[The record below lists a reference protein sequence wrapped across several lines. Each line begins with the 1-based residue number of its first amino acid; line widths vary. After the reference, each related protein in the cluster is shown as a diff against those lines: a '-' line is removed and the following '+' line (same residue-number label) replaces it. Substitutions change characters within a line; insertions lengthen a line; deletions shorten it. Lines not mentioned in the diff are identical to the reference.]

1 MTRILVRS
9 TNWIGDVVMSLAA
22 LRELRRLYPS
32 AHLAVLARPWV
43 AAIYQDQ
50 GLVDEIRT
58 LDGSSSNPLN
68 LLKAARGLRNFDTT
82 ILFPNSFGA
91 ALLSFLARIPER
103 IGYATDRRSLLLSRR
118 AKPRIRQLD
127 RHQIFYYLDLLYQT
141 RVSPIDYLQQSSIE
155 PDIRL
160 QVTPRILERADAL
173 MKNNDV
179 DTRRPLIALN
189 PGASFGPAKRWF
201 PERYAVLA
209 DRLVQEADAEV
220 LLLGSTSE
228 MAIAEQICSRMSQ
241 KSDNLVGQ
249 TDLPTLMG
257 IISRCQL
264 MVGNDSGPMHLAAAL
279 GVPQVAIF
287 GSTDEKATGP
297 FNPRAVVLHKHVEC
311 SPCLLRECPIDLRCF
326 DRIQVDEVMDA
337 SMGLL
342 NQTDQ
347 LLE

>member
-1 MTRILVRS
+1 
-9 TNWIGDVVMSLAA
+9 MSLAA
-22 LRELRRLYPS
+22 FRELRRLHPS

-43 AAIYQDQ
+43 AAMYQDQ
-50 GLVDEIRT
+50 GLVDEIRI
-58 LDGSSSNPLN
+58 LERSSSNPLD
-68 LLKAARGLRNFDTT
+68 LLEAARGLRDFDTS

-91 ALLSFLARIPER
+91 ALLAFLARIPER
-103 IGYATDRRSLLLSRR
+103 IGYATDCRRLLLSRR
-118 AKPRIRQLD
+118 AKPRIRELE

-141 RVSPIDYLQQSSIE
+141 GVSPTDYLHQSSIQ

-160 QVTPRILERADAL
+160 QATPRSLEGADTL
-173 MKNNDV
+173 MKDS
-179 DTRRPLIALN
+179 DIDSRRPLIAFN

-209 DRLVQEADAEV
+209 DRLVQEADAEI

-228 MAIAEQICSRMSQ
+228 MSIASQISQQMSR
-241 KSDNLVGQ
+241 KPHNLVGL
-249 TDLPTLMG
+249 TDLPTLIG
-257 IISRCQL
+257 VISRCQL

-279 GVPQVAIF
+279 GIPQVAIF

-326 DRIQVDEVMDA
+326 DRIQVDEVMEA
-337 SMGLL
+337 SVGLL
-342 NQTDQ
+342 NQPVQ
-347 LLE
+347 YCSLKCQGHERSFLL

>member
-1 MTRILVRS
+1 MSRILVCS

-32 AHLAVLARPWV
+32 AHLTVLARTWV
-43 AAIYQDQ
+43 AAMYQDQ
-50 GLVDEIRT
+50 GLVDEIRI
-58 LDGSSSNPLN
+58 LERSSPTPLG
-68 LLKAARGLRNFDTT
+68 LLKTARCLRDFDIS

-141 RVSPIDYLQQSSIE
+141 GLSSIDYLNQSSIQ

-160 QVTPRILERADAL
+160 QATPRILESADTL
-173 MKNNDV
+173 MKDTDI

-201 PERYAVLA
+201 PERYAALA

-228 MAIAEQICSRMSQ
+228 AAIARQISNQMSQ
-241 KSDNLVGQ
+241 KANNLVGR
-249 TDLPTLMG
+249 TDLPTLIG

-264 MVGNDSGPMHLAAAL
+264 VVGNDSGPMHLAAAL
-279 GVPQVAIF
+279 GIPQVAIF

-297 FNPRAVVLHKHVEC
+297 FNPKAVVLHKHVEC

-326 DRIQVDEVMDA
+326 DRIQVEEVMEA
-337 SMGLL
+337 SVGLL
-342 NQTDQ
+342 NQAV
-347 LLE
+347 

>member
-1 MTRILVRS
+1 
-9 TNWIGDVVMSLAA
+9 MSLAA

-32 AHLAVLARPWV
+32 AHLTVLARTWV
-43 AAIYQDQ
+43 AAMYQDQ
-50 GLVDEIRT
+50 GLVDEIRI
-58 LDGSSSNPLN
+58 LEKSSPTPLG
-68 LLKAARGLRNFDTT
+68 LLKTARCLRDFDIS

-141 RVSPIDYLQQSSIE
+141 GLSSIDYLNQSSIQ

-160 QVTPRILERADAL
+160 QATPRILESADTL
-173 MKNNDV
+173 MKDTDV

-201 PERYAVLA
+201 PERYAALA

-228 MAIAEQICSRMSQ
+228 AAIARQISNQMSQ
-241 KSDNLVGQ
+241 KANNLVGR
-249 TDLPTLMG
+249 TALPALIG

-264 MVGNDSGPMHLAAAL
+264 VVGNDSGPMHLAAAL
-279 GVPQVAIF
+279 GIPQVAIF

-297 FNPRAVVLHKHVEC
+297 FNPKAVVLHKHVEC

-326 DRIQVDEVMDA
+326 DRIQVEEVMEA
-337 SMGLL
+337 SVGLL
-342 NQTDQ
+342 NQAV
-347 LLE
+347 

>member
-1 MTRILVRS
+1 MRRILVRS

-32 AHLAVLARPWV
+32 AHLAMLARPWV

-58 LDGSSSNPLN
+58 LEGSSSNPLN
-68 LLKAARGLRNFDTT
+68 LLKTARGLRDFDTS
-82 ILFPNSFGA
+82 ILFPNSLGA
-91 ALLSFLARIPER
+91 ALLSLLARIPER

-118 AKPRIRQLD
+118 AKPRIRQLE

-141 RVSPIDYLQQSSIE
+141 GLSPIDYLNQSSIQ

-160 QVTPRILERADAL
+160 RATPRILECADTL
-173 MKNNDV
+173 MKDSDV

-201 PERYAVLA
+201 PERYVVLA
-209 DRLVQEADAEV
+209 DRLVQEVDAEI
-220 LLLGSTSE
+220 LLLGSASE
-228 MAIAEQICSRMSQ
+228 ASIAHQIADQMSQ
-241 KSDNLVGQ
+241 KTTNLVGQ
-249 TDLPTLMG
+249 TDLPTLIG
-257 IISRCQL
+257 IISRCRL

-279 GVPQVAIF
+279 GIPQVAIF
-287 GSTDEKATGP
+287 GSTDDKATGP
-297 FNPRAVVLHKHVEC
+297 FNPRAMVLHKHVEC

-326 DRIQVDEVMDA
+326 DRIQVDEVMEA
-337 SMGLL
+337 SVGLL
-342 NQTDQ
+342 NQTV
-347 LLE
+347 

>member
-1 MTRILVRS
+1 MSRILVRS

-22 LRELRRLYPS
+22 LRELRRLYPG
-32 AHLAVLARPWV
+32 AHLAVVARPWV
-43 AAIYQDQ
+43 ATLYRDQ

-58 LDGSSSNPLN
+58 LEGSSSNPLD
-68 LLKAARGLRNFDTT
+68 LVWTARYLSDFDTS

-91 ALLSFLARIPER
+91 ALLSFLSRIPER
-103 IGYATDRRSLLLSRR
+103 IGYATDRRGLLLSRR
-118 AKPRIRQLD
+118 AQPRIHQLD

-141 RVSPIDYLQQSSIE
+141 GLSPIDYLNQSSIQ

-160 QVTPRILERADAL
+160 QATPGILEAADIL
-173 MKNNDV
+173 IKGEGV
-179 DTRRPLIALN
+179 DTGRPLIALN

-209 DRLVQEADAEV
+209 DRLVREADAEV
-220 LLLGSTSE
+220 LLLGSSSE
-228 MAIAEQICSRMSQ
+228 ATIAQEISTQMSQ
-241 KSDNLVGQ
+241 DAHNLVGR
-249 TDLPTLMG
+249 TDLSSLIG

-279 GVPQVAIF
+279 GIPQVAVF

-297 FNPRAVVLHKHVEC
+297 YNPRAVVLHKHVEC

-326 DRIQVDEVMDA
+326 DRIEVEEVMEA
-337 SMGLL
+337 SVGLL
-342 NQTDQ
+342 ESEQ
-347 LLE
+347 